1 MLALSVPEEPPVTVQ
16 SGSISVVGRVART
29 TSLSQYFSESGDYH
43 AVYPA
48 GSLVCPDNKEDVLQ
62 MSSVSYRTSIGTEPS
77 APVSLL
83 RVNVMRA
90 HARVCL
96 WVWCVVAFLLLLT
109 M

>member
-1 MLALSVPEEPPVTVQ
+1 MLTLSVPEEPPVTVQ
-16 SGSISVVGRVART
+16 SGSISVLGRVGRT

-48 GSLVCPDNKEDVLQ
+48 GSLVCPGNKEDILQ

-77 APVSLL
+77 GPVSLL
-83 RVNVMRA
+83 RVRVMRA

-96 WVWCVVAFLLLLT
+96 WVWCVVVFLLLLT